1 MIITAGVTCG
11 TGPAYL
17 LGIPAFSPDI
27 LIVSMLLVFI
37 FSVFG

>member
-1 MIITAGVTCG
+1 MINTVGATCG

-17 LGIPAFSPDI
+17 LGTPAFSPDI
-27 LIVSMLLVFI
+27 LIASMLLMFI